1 MVAIVT
7 AADANC
13 TTGRPVRV
21 TSSRGYL
28 ASVVTQQ
35 TRLGSDQ
42 CPWLLSAS
50 EGQTISVYLHDFGV
64 WRPHNSSAALQQ
76 NDPAAVSLLVDYLG
90 GDVKCVMR
98 YTIIFGDDAACRP
111 VGRGVRWVRTHPH
124 PKYVKCKIKNKSSS
138 QCVIAIFPHLL

>member
-1 MVAIVT
+1 M
-7 AADANC
+7 
-13 TTGRPVRV
+13 RV

-64 WRPHNSSAALQQ
+64 WRRHNASAALQQ
-76 NDPAAVSLLVDYLG
+76 NDPAAVSLLADYLG
-90 GDVKCVMR
+90 GDVKCVMI
-98 YTIIFGDDAACRP
+98 Y
-111 VGRGVRWVRTHPH
+111 
-124 PKYVKCKIKNKSSS
+124 Y
-138 QCVIAIFPHLL
+138 HLWS